1 MSKPSRRA
9 NREQIKAQRKQ
20 YKQAQKILRQNE
32 KAQGLKAPFHATISN
47 HTCEYQSVEQER
59 CARNEAV
66 AEKMRIFRSKLP
78 VLLKRLSNI
87 EDPRNPKKIKHKL
100 STLMIYGIL
109 TFVFQMSSCR
119 EANREMTRP
128 MFWKNLKFFFPE
140 LETLPH
146 HDTLKRLLSDIDVR
160 EIEDIHLELIRHMI
174 RKKKFRRYLI
184 NDCYPIAIDG
194 TGKFKR
200 DRLWDEQCLQ
210 RTIKKQDKSQS
221 QYHVGVLEANLA
233 FSDGMTI
240 CMMSEFLSYTEGDT
254 GNNKQ
259 DCELKAFYRLAAR
272 LKKAFPALK
281 IMLLLDGLYAKGPV
295 VEVCRQNK
303 WQFMIVLKDDA
314 LPSVMDEFE
323 ALAALE
329 PKNRYSHKWG
339 NRNQM
344 FRWVNDID
352 YRFGPNEKKKQILHV
367 VECTET
373 WKEIDKQSAAPVEKS
388 SRHVWIS
395 SETLNRWN
403 LHERCN
409 LAARSRWGIET
420 NILVEKHHGYSYEH
434 CFSYNW
440 NTMKGYHYLMRLGH
454 LFNAIA
460 RYCQR
465 LAKMVKDTGVRGL
478 IRFIRE
484 TIAHPWLD
492 YEWLIQRLNAPFQ
505 LRLV

>member
-1 MSKPSRRA
+1 MA
-9 NREQIKAQRKQ
+9 CFTTQRLDQSVKF
-20 YKQAQKILRQNE
+20 KLECAGASTDDFKIY
-32 KAQGLKAPFHATISN
+32 GATIVDAGDLTFPADSETREILN
-47 HTCEYQSVEQER
+47 TAFEACGKVAVNSCVVENCNFISSDET
-59 CARNEAV
+59 A
-66 AEKMRIFRSKLP
+66 AELP
-78 VLLKRLSNI
+78 SGNV
-87 EDPRNPKKIKHKL
+87 HKL
-100 STLMIYGIL
+100 KNSNFINNVNGVEIPNMGTYTFDGLVFTGNTNDIKNSSTGLVTANASGISNVSTYTNTNGGTTVINNTKQF
-109 TFVFQMSSCR
+109 TFFV
-119 EANREMTRP
+119 
-128 MFWKNLKFFFPE
+128 K
-140 LETLPH
+140 
-146 HDTLKRLLSDIDVR
+146 DTSGNNVTGYEWRLY
-160 EIEDIHLELIRHMI
+160 E
-174 RKKKFRRYLI
+174 K
-184 NDCYPIAIDG
+184 
-194 TGKFKR
+194 
-200 DRLWDEQCLQ
+200 
-210 RTIKKQDKSQS
+210 
-221 QYHVGVLEANLA
+221 VLEANLA

-314 LPSVMDEFE
+314 LPSVMGEFE

-329 PKNRYSHKWG
+329 PKNRHSHQWG

-352 YRFGPNEKKKQILHV
+352 YRFGSNEKKKQILHV
-367 VECTET
+367 VECVET
-373 WKEIDKQSAAPVEKS
+373 WKEIDKQSADPVEKS
-388 SRHVWIS
+388 SRHVWLS
-395 SETLNRWN
+395 SETLNRWC